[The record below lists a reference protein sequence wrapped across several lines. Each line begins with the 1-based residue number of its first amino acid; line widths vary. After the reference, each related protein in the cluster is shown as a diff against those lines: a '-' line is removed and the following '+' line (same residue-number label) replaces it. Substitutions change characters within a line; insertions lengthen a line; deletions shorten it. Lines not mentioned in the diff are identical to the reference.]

1 MFCIC
6 IIDERCWY
14 VGVDP
19 QSSDGYF
26 FHALSLAQLRR
37 IDEAYEL
44 TRECTLRVT
53 SCADDI
59 FRLSGG
65 LAVQLK
71 PPNFDAAID
80 AYGELL
86 RRNANDFDAV
96 SRDGLAQRQSPN

>member
-1 MFCIC
+1 M
-6 IIDERCWY
+6 
-14 VGVDP
+14 
-19 QSSDGYF
+19 
-26 FHALSLAQLRR
+26 SLAQLRR

-96 SRDGLAQRQSPN
+96 SPMDWRNDNHQISLFWW

>member
-1 MFCIC
+1 
-6 IIDERCWY
+6 
-14 VGVDP
+14 
-19 QSSDGYF
+19 
-26 FHALSLAQLRR
+26 
-37 IDEAYEL
+37 
-44 TRECTLRVT
+44 VT

-96 SRDGLAQRQSPN
+96 SPMDWRNDNHQINLFWW